1 MWSSL
6 LPPLRG
12 AALVATVYLAA
23 TAAGVPQEDPPK
35 TTVLQTG
42 SVRDAL
48 QGLESQVRELNAAL
62 LEMQAQVTRSRA
74 EAQELRKDLEAARG
88 QLASFKSELEESR
101 GPVAPRPG
109 ASVPGAATGATATPN
124 REVDSAAGAGEAAQ
138 PAEVPLGPQVAE
150 LGERVANLEEDQQLL
165 GAKVVDQYQTKVE
178 SGSKYRVRLSGIALL
193 NVFGTRGSVDNLVWR
208 ISGDPGWSHRRTG
221 PAPDRDGPLGLGAHV
236 HRCRAGYSFLLSP
249 LADLAGLAGLPGAF
263 LFRQPVDVDT
273 AAPRGTAAG
282 SVRRFQHLSAGWNPR
297 FAHGSAA
304 LRPVLSVAPGGRKKR
319 AAGLCDETGVDAH
332 GIRPSAHGRRCG
344 LLCATELGIRPRC

>member
-74 EAQELRKDLEAARG
+74 EARELRKDLEEARG

-101 GPVAPRPG
+101 GPVAARPG
-109 ASVPGAATGATATPN
+109 ASVPRAARAATATPN
-124 REVDSAAGAGEAAQ
+124 REVDSAAG
-138 PAEVPLGPQVAE
+138 
-150 LGERVANLEEDQQLL
+150 RVKPRSPPKL
-165 GAKVVDQYQTKVE
+165 
-178 SGSKYRVRLSGIALL
+178 
-193 NVFGTRGSVDNLVWR
+193 NLV
-208 ISGDPGWSHRRTG
+208 RR
-221 PAPDRDGPLGLGAHV
+221 
-236 HRCRAGYSFLLSP
+236 SP
-249 LADLAGLAGLPGAF
+249 
-263 LFRQPVDVDT
+263 
-273 AAPRGTAAG
+273 
-282 SVRRFQHLSAGWNPR
+282 N
-297 FAHGSAA
+297 
-304 LRPVLSVAPGGRKKR
+304 
-319 AAGLCDETGVDAH
+319 
-332 GIRPSAHGRRCG
+332 
-344 LLCATELGIRPRC
+344 

>member
-1 MWSSL
+1 MRSSL

-23 TAAGVPQEDPPK
+23 TAAGVPQEGPPK

-74 EAQELRKDLEAARG
+74 EARELRKDLEEARG

-101 GPVAPRPG
+101 GPVAARPG
-109 ASVPGAATGATATPN
+109 ASVPRAARAATATPN
-124 REVDSAAGAGEAAQ
+124 REAGSAPGAGEAAQ

-150 LGERVANLEEDQQLL
+150 LGERVANLEQDQQLL

-193 NVFGTRGSVDNLVWR
+193 NVFGTRGSVDNLDLPTLAR
-208 ISGDPGWSHRRTG
+208 PK
-221 PAPDRDGPLGLGAHV
+221 GPL
-236 HRCRAGYSFLLSP
+236 
-249 LADLAGLAGLPGAF
+249 D
-263 LFRQPVDVDT
+263 
-273 AAPRGTAAG
+273 
-282 SVRRFQHLSAGWNPR
+282 
-297 FAHGSAA
+297 
-304 LRPVLSVAPGGRKKR
+304 
-319 AAGLCDETGVDAH
+319 
-332 GIRPSAHGRRCG
+332 
-344 LLCATELGIRPRC
+344 